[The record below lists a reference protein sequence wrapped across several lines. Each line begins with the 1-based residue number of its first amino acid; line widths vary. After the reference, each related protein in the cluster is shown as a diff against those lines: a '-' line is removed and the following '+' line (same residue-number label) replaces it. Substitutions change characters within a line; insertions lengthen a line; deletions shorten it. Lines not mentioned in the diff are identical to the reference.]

1 MTSMT
6 SMTINSSIKSH
17 LDTVIGRRLTPEQV
31 EAFAAE
37 IEALRARITADLGE
51 KDVAHIK
58 RIIRL
63 QRRLEIGGRAAIYA
77 GIFNPLVLVAGVGA
91 LGAAKILDNME
102 IGHNIMHGQYDWT
115 NDPELRG
122 RTFEWDTVCPG
133 DQWRH
138 SHNYMHHTYTNIV
151 GKDRDVGYGI
161 LRMADEQPWHPGY
174 LIQPVYAFLLMVFF
188 EWGVGVHD
196 LELSDATRGKWKWSE
211 KKAMVKDFLKKANR
225 QVLKDY
231 VMFPLLAGPF
241 FLPVLL
247 GNIAANLIRN
257 IWTFLIIFCGHFTE
271 NAETFTE
278 AECENETKGEW
289 YIRQLLGSSNITG
302 GKWFHIFSGNLSHQ
316 IEHHMFPDIPASRYE
331 EMAVEVRA
339 ICEKYNLPYNT
350 GSLSKQFGTVV
361 KRIFRLSLPTFSKP
375 QESALA

>member
-1 MTSMT
+1 MTSMN
-6 SMTINSSIKSH
+6 NSSIKQH

-51 KDVAHIK
+51 KDIAHIK

-77 GIFNPLVLVAGVGA
+77 GIFNPLAMAAGIGA

-122 RTFEWDTVCPG
+122 RKFEWDNVCPG

-174 LIQPVYAFLLMVFF
+174 LFQPVYAFLLAVLF

-196 LELSDATRGKWKWSE
+196 LELADVSRGKWKWSE
-211 KKAMVKDFLKKANR
+211 KKAMVKEFFKKANR

-231 VMFPLLAGPF
+231 VVFPLLAGPF

-247 GNIAANLIRN
+247 ANVAANIIRN
-257 IWTFLIIFCGHFTE
+257 VWAFLIIFCGHFTE
-271 NAETFTE
+271 NAEMFTE

-316 IEHHMFPDIPASRYE
+316 IEHHMFPDIPANRYE

-339 ICEKYNLPYNT
+339 ICAKYNLPYNT

-361 KRIFRLSLPTFSKP
+361 KRIFRLSLPSFSKP
-375 QESALA
+375 QEGALA

>member
-1 MTSMT
+1 MSSLTTSRH
-6 SMTINSSIKSH
+6 IKHH

-31 EAFAAE
+31 EEFGRE
-37 IEALRARITADLGE
+37 IEALRARVTADLGE
-51 KDVAHIK
+51 KDLAYIK

-77 GIFNPLVLVAGVGA
+77 GIFNPLVLAIGAGT
-91 LGAAKILDNME
+91 LGVAKILDNME
-102 IGHNIMHGQYDWT
+102 IGHNIMHGQFDWT

-122 RTFEWDTVCPG
+122 RKFEWDTVCPG

-174 LIQPVYAFLLMVFF
+174 LFQPVYAFLLAVFF

-196 LELSDATRGKWKWSE
+196 LELADATRGKWKWSE
-211 KKAMVKDFLKKANR
+211 KKDMLKAFLKKANR
-225 QVLKDY
+225 QILKDY
-231 VMFPLLAGPF
+231 VAFPLLAGPF

-247 GNIAANLIRN
+247 ANVVANLIRN
-257 IWTFLIIFCGHFTE
+257 VWTFLIIFCGHFTE
-271 NAETFTE
+271 GAEMFTE
-278 AECENETKGEW
+278 EECENETKGEW
-289 YIRQLLGSSNITG
+289 YIRQLLGSSNIEG
-302 GKWFHIFSGNLSHQ
+302 GKWFHIMSGNLSHQ
-316 IEHHMFPDIPASRYE
+316 IEHHMFPDIPANRYA

-339 ICEKYNLPYNT
+339 LCEKYGLPYNT
-350 GSLSKQFGTVV
+350 GSLGKQFGTVV
-361 KRIFRLSLPTFSKP
+361 KRIFRLSLPSFRRT
-375 QESALA
+375 EAVAA

>member
-1 MTSMT
+1 MTSMNH
-6 SMTINSSIKSH
+6 SHIKGR
-17 LDTVIGRRLTPEQV
+17 LDTVIGRRLTAEQV
-31 EAFAAE
+31 EEFGRE
-37 IEALRARITADLGE
+37 IEALRARVTADLGE
-51 KDVAHIK
+51 KDIAYMK

-63 QRRLEIGGRAAIYA
+63 QRRLEIGGRVAIYV
-77 GIFNPLVLVAGVGA
+77 GIVNPLVLAIGAGT
-91 LGAAKILDNME
+91 LGVAKILDNME
-102 IGHNIMHGQYDWT
+102 IGHNIMHGQFDWT

-122 RTFEWDTVCPG
+122 RKFEWDTVCPG

-174 LIQPVYAFLLMVFF
+174 LFQPVYAFLLAIFF

-196 LELSDATRGKWKWSE
+196 MELADLSRGQWKWSE
-211 KKAMVKDFLKKANR
+211 KRGMVKAFFKKASR

-231 VMFPLLAGPF
+231 VAFPLLAGPF

-247 GNIAANLIRN
+247 ANVVANLIRN
-257 IWTFLIIFCGHFTE
+257 VWTFLIIFCGHFTE
-271 NAETFTE
+271 NAEMFTE

-289 YIRQLLGSSNITG
+289 YIRQLLGSSNIEG
-302 GKWFHIFSGNLSHQ
+302 GKWFHIMSGNLSHQ
-316 IEHHMFPDIPASRYE
+316 IEHHMFPDIPANRYQ

-339 ICEKYNLPYNT
+339 LCEKYGLPYNT
-350 GSLSKQFGTVV
+350 GSLAKQFGTVV
-361 KRIFRLSLPTFSKP
+361 KRIFRLSLPSFGKT
-375 QESALA
+375 QEAVAA